1 MSPISNNQV
10 FRRIPTS
17 IDLNGPILSITENPT
32 DATGNVDGSVTFT
45 GNAEVSFPGVTDP
58 ANSGTLTFRWHEV
71 NVGPLSDGD
80 GITGTATTTLTISDL
95 HSPTDNGRSF
105 FMRAGYT
112 PSQETGSPL
121 NAPVDTTT
129 ATLTVNPLIEIV
141 AQPPSITSTAGVEN
155 EFTVVGG
162 LTDTSFGAVSF
173 QWFLDGEALTDGT
186 ITDTTPATRV
196 TRNLGSF
203 TLPADASD
211 VVVTANGAKG
221 GNGGSDNNG
230 PGGSGGRG
238 RGGRFTFPD
247 GAQTLRASTGSTGN
261 GGGSCFGSGGGG
273 GGGDAGGGGGGKG
286 GGCSGSGGGGG
297 GSTAVYRNNT
307 RVIQAGGGGGGGGG
321 SWNRSGGN
329 GSNAGGFGGGGT
341 PGQGGGNGGS
351 SPGQDGGGGGGG
363 GGGTSGGS
371 GGGGGSDNGSGGGG
385 GGGGGSGYNSGLL
398 TNTSS
403 WENDGGGSAQVS
415 FTTNE
420 DIPGST
426 IEVTRTTVVSGS
438 NTATLTIET
447 DTPGTQELSV
457 RLSSGAAT
465 NSPLDSDTVFFT
477 TIPSQDEANV
487 TFESIGDTAGS
498 GNVAQVNLNNGDFE
512 VSDFQQNAPA
522 GTIVNF
528 ISMFSPDRDIDVEM
542 DLFGGR
548 GTNSGNFNGGEG
560 GFSRIRFTLDQNVE
574 YVITGLDA
582 TINTPFVYRQGTL
595 IATVGRGGNAGP
607 NGRGGFGGGIGVA
620 GQNGGGA
627 NAGQGGA
634 SFTAGNLPNSGVFG
648 SIVDSPTLISPD
660 TAAEAPDGGQALP
673 CPRGDFW
680 RDQGVAPCATVGNT
694 QFRLAD
700 GTIVTATATIA
711 RGYKAGYSIIET
723 AGQGITNGGT
733 GGYGATGGQGGTSGA
748 GGGGGSG
755 YTDGS
760 VTVVS
765 TQLGGSEGAA
775 RVLIREVSTEAEE

>member
-17 IDLNGPILSITENPT
+17 LDLNGPILSFTTNPADT
-32 DATGNVDGSVTFT
+32 SVNVTDDATFIGIAT
-45 GNAEVSFPGVTDP
+45 VSFPGVTDP
-58 ANSGTLTFRWHEV
+58 ASSGTITYRWYET
-71 NVGPLSDGD
+71 NVGALSDGN
-80 GITGTATTTLTISDL
+80 GLTGTATTTLTVSDVE
-95 HSPTDNGRSF
+95 SPTDNGRTF
-105 FMRAGYT
+105 FLRANYT
-112 PSQETGSPL
+112 PSSETGNAL
-121 NAPVDTTT
+121 NEPFDSEE
-129 ATLTVNPLIEIV
+129 ATLTVRPLIEIV
-141 AQPPSITSTAGVEN
+141 AQPPSITSTADKEN
-155 EFTVVGG
+155 TFTVDGG
-162 LTDTSFGAVSF
+162 LTDDSFGDVSF

-211 VVVTANGAKG
+211 VVVTANGARG

-230 PGGSGGRG
+230 SGGSGGKG

-247 GAQTLRASTGSTGN
+247 GAQSLRASTGSTGN
-261 GGGSCFGSGGGG
+261 GGGSCFGSGGSG

-297 GSTAVYRNNT
+297 GSTAVYRNGA

-403 WENDGGGSAQVS
+403 WENDGGGSASVS

-420 DIPGST
+420 DIPGTT

-438 NTATLTIET
+438 RTRSLTIET
-447 DTPGTQELSV
+447 DTPGTQELTV
-457 RLSSGAAT
+457 RLTSGQAT
-465 NSPLDSDTVFFT
+465 NSPLTSNTAFFT
-477 TIPSQDEANV
+477 TVSATAQANIV
-487 TFESIGDTAGS
+487 VESIGTTNSANIS
-498 GNVAQVNLNNGDFE
+498 NVDLNNGDYE
-512 VSDFQQNAPA
+512 ISDFSSKPA
-522 GTIVNF
+522 AGVSVNF
-528 ISMFSPDRDIDVEM
+528 ISLYSPDRDIDIEM
-542 DLFGGR
+542 DLYGGR

-574 YVITGLDA
+574 YVISGLSP
-582 TINTPFVYRQGTL
+582 TINTPFIYRKATL

-607 NGRGGFGGGIGVA
+607 SGNGGFGGGIGVA
-620 GQNGGGA
+620 GRRGSGPDPGE
-627 NAGQGGA
+627 GGA
-634 SFTAGNLPNSGVFG
+634 SFTAGNLPNSGIFG
-648 SIVDSPTLISPD
+648 SIVSSPTLISPD
-660 TAAEAPDGGQALP
+660 TAATAPDGGRALP
-673 CPRGDFW
+673 CPRGNYW
-680 RDQGVAPCATVGNT
+680 RNQGVSPCGDVGT
-694 QFRLAD
+694 TRFRLSN
-700 GTIVTATATIA
+700 GTVVTNTASIE
-711 RGYKAGYSIIET
+711 RGFKAGYSIIET

-733 GGYGATGGQGGTSGA
+733 GGYGASGGQGGTSGS

-765 TQLGGSEGAA
+765 TQLGGSEEDSKVII
-775 RVLIREVSTEAEE
+775 RVAS